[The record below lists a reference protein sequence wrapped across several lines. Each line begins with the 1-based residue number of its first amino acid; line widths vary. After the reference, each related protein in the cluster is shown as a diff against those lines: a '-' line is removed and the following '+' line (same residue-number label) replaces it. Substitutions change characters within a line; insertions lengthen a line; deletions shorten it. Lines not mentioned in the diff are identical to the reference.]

1 MKEKCLG
8 MILIILGV
16 GLAVFVALYLCLF
29 GGIVQIVSGIKDSW
43 NATQIAIGVIRVLCT
58 SLAGGLSI
66 TFVCVPGWYLLTKGT
81 STKILS

>member
-29 GGIVQIVSGIKDSW
+29 GGIVQIVNGIKDSW
-43 NATQIAIGVIRVLCT
+43 DAVQIAIGVVRVLCT
-58 SLAGGLSI
+58 GVAGGLSI
-66 TFVCVPGWYLLTKGT
+66 TFICVPGWYFLTKGT
-81 STKILS
+81 SAKILS